1 MMADAIRWNRTDGA
15 LIRVV
20 TPLQPNESMEDAQN
34 RVVNFANFMVPL
46 LPRFIPN

>member
-20 TPLQPNESMEDAQN
+20 TPLQPDESLEAAQD
-34 RVVNFANFMVPL
+34 RVVTFANSMVPL